1 MDPLRAHRVQEAGP
15 FLGCEDTRQVP
26 YTVQPNRLVPRT
38 RIDGAKEDAA
48 GGGEL
53 THRDLGADVAAPEQ
67 RRRLACMRGE
77 RTLERGAPAGRQAA
91 LHLPRARARRH
102 RAPAA
107 ELHPKSQVPEQRVLV
122 VRERGVEV
130 ATEAVVRAPVQVV
143 RSQQRKSR
151 WGRREDVQDSNDSG
165 ASVARRCLQVLGFR
179 V

>member
-1 MDPLRAHRVQEAGP
+1 
-15 FLGCEDTRQVP
+15 
-26 YTVQPNRLVPRT
+26 
-38 RIDGAKEDAA
+38 
-48 GGGEL
+48 
-53 THRDLGADVAAPEQ
+53 
-67 RRRLACMRGE
+67 
-77 RTLERGAPAGRQAA
+77 
-91 LHLPRARARRH
+91 
-102 RAPAA
+102 
-107 ELHPKSQVPEQRVLV
+107 